1 MPEGHLETTHSIWWR
16 EKQRKKEAKKGKQKE
31 LKVKESRKRQQRSSK
46 GRKKWTES
54 KEPEESKTTNINET
68 EEKKGRKD
76 RTGQNLWKVKR
87 TPGKERKQTRKNK
100 TKGRSQ
106 RPKPKKSKKKSQK
119 GRTNIMKWPRDYA
132 MSIFPARRFSSFQW
146 RNEGLMRRGH
156 ARRSHHPL
164 NLSCHL
170 HCLACI
176 FRLNQRTQFLSLPYW
191 LTCVNINIYK
201 VQYHTIYC
209 MNISYLSHAPCT
221 SFQSMHC
228 PRGFL
233 YMCNIVQCNND
244 METAKRMT
252 DNSLGASSTFCLL
265 NCRLS
270 CTITSNLDRI
280 RHVSTSFVW
289 IPVSNPQESSC
300 VLVQVACSCRP
311 KSWVMR
317 TCEEPTSSTKPF
329 PLAFMESLSLLG
341 QISSTSVTTS
351 VAVLL
356 LRLFS
361 SSMPDSSGTG
371 CVLVLGS
378 SCLGAS
384 DFALLL
390 LLLLFSSGMPDTSG
404 TVSVLVPGSSC
415 VGASD
420 FALLLL
426 LTLFSSGMPDPS
438 GTVSVLV
445 PGSSC
450 VGASEFALLLLLL
463 LFSSGMP
470 VPSGTVSV
478 LVPGSSCA
486 GASDFALLLLLTLF
500 SPDTRDPSGT
510 VSVLMPGSSCLGAS
524 DFALLLLLTLF
535 SSGMPVPSGTVSV
548 LMPGSSCLGA
558 SDFALLL
565 LLTLFSPDT
574 RDPSG
579 TVSVLMP
586 GSSCLGAS
594 DFALLL
600 LLTLFSS
607 GMPVPSGTVSVLV
620 PGSSCLGASDFALL
634 LLLPLFSSGMP
645 VPSGTVS
652 VLMPGS
658 SCAGASDFALLLL
671 LTLFSSGMP
680 VPTGTVSVLVPG
692 SSCLGASDFA
702 LLLLL
707 LLFSSGMPDPSGTDS
722 VLMPGSSC
730 LGASDFA
737 LLLLLPLFSSGMP
750 DPSGTVSVLVP
761 GSSCLGASDF
771 ALLLLLLLFSS
782 GMPGCSDLLC
792 FCHGFKACVCG
803 TTLTSDAACCGTSA
817 TVVSR
822 TSSLWRMRSNSWEVT
837 LTEEATKRNF
847 CCSNNS
853 WAFRRCSFFLSSLS
867 ISKATKAPCSSW
879 QVMHQAHSFRDWI
892 FWHPWLFLAKTK
904 SSDSNQIDLLNRGQI
919 VPSCLDCITHELGT
933 SSSKAGCC
941 KRKFS
946 SALLKRTSFALLVLG
961 AFLVLLRVLDASAVT
976 FGKWEKNHSI
986 HLDTSH

>member
-1 MPEGHLETTHSIWWR
+1 
-16 EKQRKKEAKKGKQKE
+16 
-31 LKVKESRKRQQRSSK
+31 
-46 GRKKWTES
+46 
-54 KEPEESKTTNINET
+54 
-68 EEKKGRKD
+68 
-76 RTGQNLWKVKR
+76 
-87 TPGKERKQTRKNK
+87 
-100 TKGRSQ
+100 
-106 RPKPKKSKKKSQK
+106 
-119 GRTNIMKWPRDYA
+119 MKWPRDYA

-252 DNSLGASSTFCLL
+252 HNSLGASSTFCLL

-390 LLLLFSSGMPDTSG
+390 LLLFSSGMPDTSG

-450 VGASEFALLLLLL
+450 VGASEFSLLLLLL

-548 LMPGSSCLGA
+548 LVPGSSCAGA

-607 GMPVPSGTVSVLV
+607 GMPDTSGTVSVLV
-620 PGSSCLGASDFALL
+620 L
-634 LLLPLFSSGMP
+634 
-645 VPSGTVS
+645 
-652 VLMPGS
+652 
-658 SCAGASDFALLLL
+658 
-671 LTLFSSGMP
+671 
-680 VPTGTVSVLVPG
+680 G

-707 LLFSSGMPDPSGTDS
+707 LLFSSGMPDPSGTVS

-737 LLLLLPLFSSGMP
+737 LLLLLLLFSSGVP
-750 DPSGTVSVLVP
+750 VSSGTVSVLVPGSSCVGASDFALLLLLTLFSPDTRDPFTTRSVLGP

-822 TSSLWRMRSNSWEVT
+822 TSSLWRMTSNSWEVT

-904 SSDSNQIDLLNRGQI
+904 SSDSNQIDLLNQGQI